1 MIGKTFAHYQVVEK
15 LGEGG
20 MGVVW
25 KARDTHLERFVALKV
40 NPARIRR
47 RFVSQLF
54 AGRQELGVR
63 QDAFLFRRR
72 DLRATSNCRRLGSR
86 RAASRY
92 LRAEPNPRPGLHAGR
107 PESGFFAPGIRWLCA
122 ADDPSRRRGTRT
134 AGWAWAAGGR
144 PLNRWMAN
152 CFFMPSIRSR
162 VSGASRRNVGGNPG
176 G

>member
-107 PESGFFAPGIRWLCA
+107 SLVFSLLVSGGFALRMIP
-122 ADDPSRRRGTRT
+122 
-134 AGWAWAAGGR
+134 AAGGEPE
-144 PLNRWMAN
+144 PLVGR
-152 CFFMPSIRSR
+152 
-162 VSGASRRNVGGNPG
+162 GRRAGGL
-176 G
+176 